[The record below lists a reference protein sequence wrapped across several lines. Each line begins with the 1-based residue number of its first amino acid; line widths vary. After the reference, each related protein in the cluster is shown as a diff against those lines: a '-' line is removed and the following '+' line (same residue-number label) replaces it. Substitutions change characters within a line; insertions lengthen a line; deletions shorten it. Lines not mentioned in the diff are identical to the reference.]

1 MVRSLVISGLTLRY
15 LLFSALNRNVTC
27 VCMRVFV
34 CLSLYVFPPAEPSPW
49 SSQRQWPGGPR
60 EMVEEGTFGLQK
72 KIQS

>member
-1 MVRSLVISGLTLRY
+1 
-15 LLFSALNRNVTC
+15 
-27 VCMRVFV
+27 MRVFV

-49 SSQRQWPGGPR
+49 SSQRQRPGGPR